1 MDKKFISFPDPDEY
15 EYLLEGLD
23 KELFQAFAKSPTWMT
38 HIRKKHHSGYANK
51 SFEIDGRYRSGF
63 GCYITERRYIKQMLE
78 HELNNETGDRMEY
91 VYNFTRNPELAVKC
105 MKFDKQD
112 QISFILRKMENMSYN
127 QKCVYAERII
137 AKGKRVAQEGGY
149 SQVFQKAARQ

>member
-1 MDKKFISFPDPDEY
+1 
-15 EYLLEGLD
+15 
-23 KELFQAFAKSPTWMT
+23 
-38 HIRKKHHSGYANK
+38 
-51 SFEIDGRYRSGF
+51 
-63 GCYITERRYIKQMLE
+63 MLE

-91 VYNFTRNPELAVKC
+91 VFNFTRNPELAVKC